1 MNKLEILD
9 GYKTYIFVALL
20 IIIEVL
26 NGFELLSGPVANSL
40 EVFLGAGGLAALRH
54 GISKS

>member
-1 MNKLEILD
+1 MKYLE
-9 GYKTYIFVALL
+9 GYKVYICAALL

-26 NGFELLSGPVANSL
+26 SFFGVLSPEVATSL

-54 GISKS
+54 SVSRVNS